1 MQDTQ
6 YKGVNTLLR
15 VYETKLLTREDFEKM
30 LKADNLQAALEI
42 LKSTDY
48 HFDQEQLLDT
58 KNFED
63 FLMNHLSEVYQEL
76 YAVTP
81 DSEVIQFFTLR
92 YSYHNAKVLLKQR
105 FTEIDLEHLLIPIGK
120 YPLSTLKNLVKTE
133 QSTQLNEIL
142 VEGVREAINY
152 FETFGQSEA
161 ADIFMDTYY
170 YKHLRAITD
179 RLNNSTI
186 NQIMDAMIDL
196 DNLSTVVRCINQK
209 KSRSFLHTVLSSSG
223 SIPKLD
229 IIEAADQGAINV
241 LNTLYKDQP
250 YSSRLDTIL
259 AESKDTINSLRLD
272 KLIDEIVHELME
284 EGMYQAFG
292 PMPVMAYMF
301 AKEKEITNIRLILVG
316 KDNQIDEQILRER
329 MRPIYGS

>member
-63 FLMNHLSEVYQEL
+63 FLMNHLSEIYQEL

-120 YPLSTLKNLVKTE
+120 YPLSTLKNLVQTE

-142 VEGVREAINY
+142 VEGVREAIKY

-170 YKHLRAITD
+170 YKHLRAISD

>member
-241 LNTLYKDQP
+241 LNTLYRDQP